1 MDPRRKIDEKWQRLE
16 TGKVPFIESYREIV
30 LEEQP
35 IGQPIEREI
44 IVLRIN
50 KASLKLNLF
59 LGSFILILVVFTV
72 FQS

>member
-16 TGKVPFIESYREIV
+16 TGKVPFIELYREIV